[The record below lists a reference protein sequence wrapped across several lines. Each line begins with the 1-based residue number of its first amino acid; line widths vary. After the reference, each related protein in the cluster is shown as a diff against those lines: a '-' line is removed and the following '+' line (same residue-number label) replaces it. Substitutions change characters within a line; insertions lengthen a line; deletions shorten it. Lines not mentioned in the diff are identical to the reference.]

1 MIIYLDTIKALASK
15 YGTDLKTI
23 SKGLGYDQSWLSG
36 KFTHKES
43 KQVDFTELECIGLCS
58 VIGCTKEELA
68 LKPISEI
75 TPEDVKGE
83 GTAALPDID
92 LLRKEMNANADN
104 LYQEVRG
111 LREDLREL
119 AKAQHTDLM
128 QIYKILAMPSTT
140 KTTAT
145 GKILG

>member
-1 MIIYLDTIKALASK
+1 MIIYLDTIKALASNSEK
-15 YGTDLKTI
+15 
-23 SKGLGYDQSWLSG
+23 LGYDQSRLSG
-36 KFTHKES
+36 KFTHKAS
-43 KQVDFTELECIGLCS
+43 KQVDFTELECLGLCS

-75 TPEDVKGE
+75 TPEDVKG
-83 GTAALPDID
+83 AAMPDID